1 MPATGSKL
9 SVQVSLGGFFFRTA
23 EGEEAFSSGW
33 LGAEKLFTTKE
44 FQRPY
49 DEVEISLLT
58 PKVALV
64 PELFFDASD
73 ARTALSEVSFVRDGD
88 KVATI
93 PVPQYGAVLVFSN
106 SIDESLSRVI
116 AQTVLRKDGA
126 PVEVLPEMYYVL
138 RDLGRCREYNRIVAS
153 WRDGRLYL
161 AIAQGGNLKL
171 CNVFDAIDFTTAEY
185 FIFLSMKSFQ
195 LNPEVSTIVFR
206 TALSEEE
213 KMSLYRYFKAV
224 EEL

>member
-1 MPATGSKL
+1 MPVTGSKI
-9 SVQVSLGGFFFRTA
+9 SVQVSLGGFFFRIT
-23 EGEEAFSSGW
+23 GEESFSSGW
-33 LGAEKLFTTKE
+33 LGAEKLFTTRE

-73 ARTALSEVSFVRDGD
+73 ARTALSEVSCVREGD
-88 KVATI
+88 KIATI
-93 PVPQYGAVLVFSN
+93 PVPQYGAVLVYSN

-116 AQTVLRKDGA
+116 SQTVFRKDGA

-138 RDLGRCREYNRIVAS
+138 RDLGNCHEYNRIVAS
-153 WRDGRLYL
+153 YRDGRLYL

-171 CNVFDAIDFTTAEY
+171 CNVFDAVDFTTAEY

-195 LNPEVSTIVFR
+195 LNPEVSTIAFR